1 MFSFLNICY
10 VWAEVAILLMYYA
23 PIDGINLKGTAS
35 TDISASNITYLH
47 SYLSAEQWSLV
58 SQRIKNFGEQP
69 CKYIL
74 VSLKYTLY
82 FQIISFLTFL
92 LQQKLIIQKLR
103 AMILFESEFDDGI
116 ETAVVSNFSSN
127 LETTWDIILTEKF
140 TSSTIVPK
148 MENCQ
153 LIQLA
158 ELLVSDILKNN
169 NYSMLKQR
177 SIMDCR

>member
-1 MFSFLNICY
+1 
-10 VWAEVAILLMYYA
+10 
-23 PIDGINLKGTAS
+23 
-35 TDISASNITYLH
+35 
-47 SYLSAEQWSLV
+47 
-58 SQRIKNFGEQP
+58 
-69 CKYIL
+69 
-74 VSLKYTLY
+74 
-82 FQIISFLTFL
+82 
-92 LQQKLIIQKLR
+92 
-103 AMILFESEFDDGI
+103 MILFETEFDDGI